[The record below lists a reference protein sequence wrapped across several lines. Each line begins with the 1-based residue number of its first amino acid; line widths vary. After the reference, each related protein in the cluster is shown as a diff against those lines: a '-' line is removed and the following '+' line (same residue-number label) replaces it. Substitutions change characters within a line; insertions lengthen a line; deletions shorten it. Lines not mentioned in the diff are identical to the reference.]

1 MQVPTSAPVV
11 RAAKAVLVLTMA
23 FYASLVAF
31 GNITDYGTNFAF
43 VRHVLSMDTIFP
55 DAGIGYRAIT
65 SPAWHHAA
73 YVLIIVLE
81 TLVAV
86 LAWLGGW
93 RMLSCLGADAVR
105 FNRSKNIAVLALT
118 LGFIVWQVGFM
129 SIGGE
134 WFSMWMSSTWN
145 GIESA
150 FRIFITMLGV
160 LIFVVL
166 RDD

>member
-1 MQVPTSAPVV
+1 MQVPTSVPVT
-11 RAAKAVLVLTMA
+11 RAAKAVLVWAIA

-43 VRHVLSMDTIFP
+43 VRHVLSMDSIFP
-55 DAGIGYRAIT
+55 DASIGYRAIT

-73 YVLIIVLE
+73 YILIIVLE
-81 TLVAV
+81 TCVAL
-86 LAWLGGW
+86 LAWMGGW
-93 RMLSCLGADAVR
+93 RMLSCLRVDAVR
-105 FNRSKNIAVLALT
+105 FNRSKNMAILALT

-129 SIGGE
+129 SVGGE
-134 WFSMWMSSTWN
+134 WFGMWMSATWN

-150 FRIFITMLGV
+150 FRIFITILGV
-160 LIFVVL
+160 LIFVSM